1 MNQTFTK
8 EFLEELKEKNDI
20 VGVASEYFKLID
32 SGENY
37 KAHCIHKGG
46 DKTPSLVFYPDSQS
60 FYCFSCGAGKRN
72 GDTQGSDVIS
82 LIQWVENLTWQES
95 VVFLARRV
103 GLDLPKTNLTIEE
116 KRKLKQYEQ
125 ALKENKKYWKNLS
138 NKPCNH
144 ILKWYNDKG
153 IETQDI
159 AKWRLGASK
168 FGSKW
173 VPTYSI
179 MDEQGRTCGFSMRAG
194 TDQAKYV
201 NSSNSD
207 IFKKGDILYGLNF
220 IKKEIRENKF
230 AIIVEGYNDAIMLQK
245 FGAPAVATMGTS
257 ITKEQIVLLK
267 KYTDTVIL
275 FLDGDEAGIKSTITN
290 IKEFKKEGFKV
301 EVLNILGFD
310 PDEVALKYKNDILD
324 FILNN
329 RKLAF
334 QFLINSVLD
343 RYFDKMIRLKK
354 ETINELEEI
363 LEYIDDKSE
372 RTLYR
377 EQLVKIVSSGDK
389 ESFERSD

>member
-1 MNQTFTK
+1 
-8 EFLEELKEKNDI
+8 
-20 VGVASEYFKLID
+20 
-32 SGENY
+32 
-37 KAHCIHKGG
+37 
-46 DKTPSLVFYPDSQS
+46 
-60 FYCFSCGAGKRN
+60 
-72 GDTQGSDVIS
+72 
-82 LIQWVENLTWQES
+82 
-95 VVFLARRV
+95 
-103 GLDLPKTNLTIEE
+103 
-116 KRKLKQYEQ
+116 
-125 ALKENKKYWKNLS
+125 
-138 NKPCNH
+138 
-144 ILKWYNDKG
+144 
-153 IETQDI
+153 
-159 AKWRLGASK
+159 
-168 FGSKW
+168 
-173 VPTYSI
+173 